1 MIIETKFNV
10 GDKVFISK
18 NDTFEESEV
27 TEISIYIKDSIRIN
41 YTIKNYF
48 LRFFFEHELFKS
60 KEELLKHFNNLKDE

>member
-18 NDTFEESEV
+18 NGTFEESEV
-27 TEISIYIKDSIRIN
+27 TEISIYIKDSIRIH
-41 YTIKNYF
+41 YSIKNYS

-60 KEELLKHFNNLKDE
+60 KEELL

>member
-1 MIIETKFNV
+1 MKIETKFNI
-10 GDKVFISK
+10 GDKVFFGK
-18 NDTFEESEV
+18 NDIIETSEV
-27 TEISIYIKDSIRIN
+27 TAISIYIKDSIRIN

>member
-27 TEISIYIKDSIRIN
+27 TEISIYIKDS
-41 YTIKNYF
+41 
-48 LRFFFEHELFKS
+48 L
-60 KEELLKHFNNLKDE
+60 

>member
-41 YTIKNYF
+41 YSIKSYF
-48 LRFFFEHELFKS
+48 LRFFSEHELFKS
-60 KEELLKHFNNLKDE
+60 KEELLERFNNLKDE